1 MRLFTPKPGLGRSLS
16 PVKKSQKKK
25 KRLELT
31 DAREYSRP
39 EPFKYLT
46 FPTPQEVSL
55 KLDVSP
61 VPSATDGNGVD
72 GGCDAIRIGVER
84 PVKGLVFDVEGEDAR
99 WSDQALDVVP
109 GDDQVVRVW
118 KLKGRK
124 LKARYLGDGSA

>member
-1 MRLFTPKPGLGRSLS
+1 MG
-16 PVKKSQKKK
+16 V
-25 KRLELT
+25 
-31 DAREYSRP
+31 YSRP

-55 KLDVSP
+55 RLDVSLA
-61 VPSATDGNGVD
+61 SSTEDGNGGD
-72 GGCDAIRIGVER
+72 GLEGCDAIRVGVER
-84 PVKGLVFDVEGEDAR
+84 PIKGLVLDVEGEDAG

-118 KLKGRK
+118 NLKGRK